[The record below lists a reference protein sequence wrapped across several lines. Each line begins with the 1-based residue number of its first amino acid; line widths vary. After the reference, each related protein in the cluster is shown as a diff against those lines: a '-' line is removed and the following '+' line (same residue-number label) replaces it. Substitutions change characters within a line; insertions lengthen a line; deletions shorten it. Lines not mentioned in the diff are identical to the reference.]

1 MSNDLIYIYD
11 HTTGKEIT
19 RELTDAE
26 QAQRD
31 AQVAEALIFQKQK
44 QAEIEAKQTKH
55 QEVLAKLGLS
65 VEEAQ
70 ALLG

>member
-44 QAEIEAKQTKH
+44 WWMTKKYSNRILEH
-55 QEVLAKLGLS
+55 VL
-65 VEEAQ
+65 E
-70 ALLG
+70 